1 MPTLRYDDLPA
12 LRGLIRPEFGP
23 WSPPVT
29 VSRAMIEQ
37 FAEMTG
43 DRQWIH
49 VDMERA
55 RRESPLGTTIAHGF
69 LILALSTM
77 LKNSIGVAITGQGDA
92 LNYGLDRVRFL
103 RPLPA
108 DSQVHGRTRLTDVTV
123 RENGTLLTQSVA
135 IHAVGQ
141 EQPSVIFDWKILYR
155 P

>member
-1 MPTLRYDDLPA
+1 MQTIRYDDIPA
-12 LRGLIRPEFGP
+12 LRARISDQFGP
-23 WSPPVT
+23 WSPPMAVT
-29 VSRAMIEQ
+29 SDLILR

-49 VDMERA
+49 VDQDRA
-55 RRESPLGTTIAHGF
+55 RRESPLGTIIAHGF
-69 LILALSTM
+69 LVLSLSTM
-77 LKNSIGVAITGQGDA
+77 LKNSIGIAIAGQGDA

-108 DSQVHGRTRLTDVTV
+108 DTEVHGRTRLTDVTA
-123 RENGTLLTQSVA
+123 RDNGTLLTQSVA

-141 EQPSVIFDWKILYR
+141 EQPTVIFDWKILYR